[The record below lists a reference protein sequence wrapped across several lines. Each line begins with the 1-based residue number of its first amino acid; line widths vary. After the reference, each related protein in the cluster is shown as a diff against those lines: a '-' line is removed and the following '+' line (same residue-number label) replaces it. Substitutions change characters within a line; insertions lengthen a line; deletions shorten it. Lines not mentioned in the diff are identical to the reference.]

1 MARRIKL
8 GQLLDIAFEIPETGV
23 VNIRLLFEILRALLK
38 KLGLNDLDVLVDLG
52 QAGDTHGLADKS
64 KCWEGFGPDELMSP
78 SLMALDPEARAAEI
92 ARRRAE
98 EIQQVLHLLKAYMVR
113 LQALE
118 AGLADLRAKRAE
130 DLETMAKMLHQI
142 DLLDARLCDQE
153 KKVTKLEA
161 DMDCLGLA
169 MMDYDI
175 KIEDIFRR
183 LDLMGVEIREA
194 RCQIRCIEKD
204 RQQFLTAV
212 QTVTEQ
218 INHFSLTK
226 ADKDVMEKE
235 LGLRALVEDL
245 KRYVSYEC
253 YNLTQLEL
261 SSNIAKLYEEIYRQ
275 EQNLKSKA
283 YELVKGLQNKADA
296 GDMVDLRRQQSKI
309 LNKFRLMEMNSRSK
323 NSTAAGI
330 SLNAKQSKHCLT
342 CGLEASLEG
351 FSELIPRPVQF
362 VPPSKTKDIFTLRS
376 RYCGGDSTIV
386 KPEEKVVAHTTVLG
400 LECNDKSAP
409 IPRQIIGN
417 DGSLYL
423 ADPCLELGSK
433 S

>member
-52 QAGDTHGLADKS
+52 QAGSSLADRS
-64 KCWEGFGPDELMSP
+64 KCWEGFGVDELMSP

-98 EIQQVLHLLKAYMVR
+98 EIKQVLNLLKAYMVR

-118 AGLADLRAKRAE
+118 SGLADLRAKRAE
-130 DLETMAKMLHQI
+130 DLETMAKILNQI

-153 KKVTKLEA
+153 KKVAKLES

-194 RCQIRCIEKD
+194 KCQIRCIEKD
-204 RQQFLTAV
+204 RQQFLMAV

-218 INHFSLTK
+218 INHFSVTK
-226 ADKDVMEKE
+226 ADKDVMDKE

-245 KRYVSYEC
+245 KRYVPSEC
-253 YNLTQLEL
+253 YNLAQMEL
-261 SSNIAKLYEEIYRQ
+261 SSNIAKLYEDIYRQ
-275 EQNLKSKA
+275 EQNLKTKA
-283 YELVKGLQNKADA
+283 YELVKGLQSKAET
-296 GDMVDLRRQQSKI
+296 GEMNDLRRQQSKI
-309 LNKFRLMEMNSRSK
+309 LHKFKQLEMDSRSK
-323 NSTAAGI
+323 SSTAAGI
-330 SLNAKQSKHCLT
+330 SLNKKRSGHCLT

-351 FSELIPRPVQF
+351 NTELIPRPVQF
-362 VPPSKTKDIFTLRS
+362 VPPSKAKDIFTLRS
-376 RYCGGDSTIV
+376 RYCGGDFTII
-386 KPEEKVVAHTTVLG
+386 KPEEKVVLQSTVLG
-400 LECNDKSAP
+400 LECISKSAP
-409 IPRQIIGN
+409 VPKQIVGD
-417 DGSLYL
+417 DGALYL
-423 ADPCLELGSK
+423 ADPCLEHVSK
-433 S
+433 L